1 MVAAYNIVN
10 SINGK
15 IESNIEGVQKAYK
28 ANRPKFLKAEAEEE
42 ARVKKA
48 TSAEQTDASFDA
60 KHKAW
65 LAAEEEKKRE
75 AEAEIEAE

>member
-48 TSAEQTDASFDA
+48 TSAE
-60 KHKAW
+60 
-65 LAAEEEKKRE
+65 
-75 AEAEIEAE
+75 